1 MKPQNET
8 LSSPARLAALE
19 KIPAAARRMGVSPAT
34 VYRELK
40 AGRHP
45 GPLVKLGE
53 RASAVP
59 VESTDAW
66 IAARIAESTPQ
77 QAAKGGGHD

>member
-1 MKPQNET
+1 
-8 LSSPARLAALE
+8 
-19 KIPAAARRMGVSPAT
+19 V
-34 VYRELK
+34 
-40 AGRHP
+40 
-45 GPLVKLGE
+45 GE